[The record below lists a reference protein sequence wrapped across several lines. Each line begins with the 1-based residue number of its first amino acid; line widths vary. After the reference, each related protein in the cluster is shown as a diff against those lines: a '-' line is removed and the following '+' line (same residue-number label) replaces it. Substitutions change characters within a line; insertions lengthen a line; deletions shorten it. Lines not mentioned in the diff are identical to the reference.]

1 MRSLFLVAILMSLH
15 TFLPTTEKAEADP
28 RIAADEWTL
37 VWSDEFQDDGQPN
50 PKNWTYEHGFVR
62 NSEYQWYQPE
72 NATCRNGL
80 LIIEARKERK
90 LNSFY
95 AAYTSSSLTTQ
106 GLHAWRFGRFEMRGR
121 IDTRAGL
128 WPAFW
133 TLGVKGNWPG
143 NGEID
148 IMEYYR
154 GILLANAAWGTNK
167 KNVARWDDSRK
178 PIASF
183 PDADWSNQFHIWRM
197 DWDSNRIEIY
207 VDDMLLNEVDLN
219 KTFNEDREKKNPFR
233 EPHYL
238 LLNLAIGGTSGG
250 DPSNTQFPARFEVDY
265 VRVYQKTNP
274 R

>member
-1 MRSLFLVAILMSLH
+1 MRSLFLVAILMSIH
-15 TFLPTTEKAEADP
+15 AFQPTTEKAEADP

-37 VWSDEFQDDGQPN
+37 VWSDEFQDDGPPN

-133 TLGVKGNWPG
+133 TLGVKRNWPG

-183 PDADWSNQFHIWRM
+183 LDADWSNQFHIWRM

-265 VRVYQKTNP
+265 VRVYQKANA